1 MLNRIIAV
9 ILITLLFN
17 ACGYVPKLDEVI
29 PDRRKDYQK
38 SETLPDLE
46 VPPDLT
52 VDAQEDPLNIPHEE
66 VTTLS
71 EYEAR
76 KGNRSTANLDV
87 SGINPQAGEQW
98 IVIQGSKNEIWPRLR
113 DFWTSQGYKL
123 DLDDPDLGVIETD
136 WLETS
141 NQGISVFRDKFSLFS
156 EPGGSPG
163 STVIY
168 ISNERQE
175 RIAGGDENTGWVSID
190 TDPEYEKKLISDM
203 NIYFYGNNP
212 PAGTTSM
219 TASRATPVPTA
230 TNIRPRAEIQ
240 ELGDDKVYLSIPDE
254 FARAWELTEEAI
266 LRAGMF
272 IESDDQSKG
281 LYYVLY
287 YDTQAEEE
295 SLLSKLKFWG
305 DDEEEGKPYQ
315 ISLTGVGD
323 KTELVVL
330 DDKGDWLAREDASRI
345 LTFIQSQY
353 NSANR

>member
-1 MLNRIIAV
+1 MLNRIITV
-9 ILITLLFN
+9 IFITLLLS
-17 ACGYVPKLDEVI
+17 ACDYMPKLDEVI

-38 SETLPDLE
+38 SESMPDLE

-52 VDAQEDPLNIPHEE
+52 VEAQEDPLNIPDEE

-76 KGNRSTANLDV
+76 KGSRSTADPEIAGVDPL
-87 SGINPQAGEQW
+87 AGEQW
-98 IVIQGSKNEIWPRLR
+98 VVIQGNKSEIWPRLR

-123 DLDDPDLGVIETD
+123 DLDDPELGVMETD

-141 NQGISVFRDKFSLFS
+141 NQGISVFRDKFSLFT
-156 EPGGSPG
+156 EPGGSAG

-175 RIAGGDENTGWVSID
+175 RITGGDESNWVSID
-190 TDPEYEKKLISDM
+190 SDPEYEKQLISDM
-203 NIYFYGNNP
+203 NIYFYGDNP
-212 PAGTTSM
+212 PAGTTSI
-219 TASRATPVPTA
+219 AAGRATPVPTA
-230 TNIRPRAEIQ
+230 TNIRSRAEIQ
-240 ELGDDKVYLSIPDE
+240 ELGEDRVYLSIPDE
-254 FARAWELTEEAI
+254 FARAWELTEQAI

-272 IESDDQSKG
+272 IESNDQSKG

-287 YDTQAEEE
+287 YEPQEEEE
-295 SLLSKLKFWG
+295 SLLSRLKFWG
-305 DDEEEGKPYQ
+305 DEEEEGEPYQ

-330 DDKGDWLAREDASRI
+330 DNKGNWLTREDASRI
-345 LTFIQSQY
+345 LTYIQSQY
-353 NSANR
+353 NSVTR